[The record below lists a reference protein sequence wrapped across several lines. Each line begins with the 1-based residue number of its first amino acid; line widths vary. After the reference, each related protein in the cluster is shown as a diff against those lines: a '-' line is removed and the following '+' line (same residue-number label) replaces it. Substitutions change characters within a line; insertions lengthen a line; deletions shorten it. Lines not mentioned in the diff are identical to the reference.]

1 MWFLVVHPTIPLLL
15 PMLTVWRLCIVG
27 LHRCRPLD
35 QVRLEATPHAVIAL
49 SSHSHLDDSRGC
61 SFGHLQAAA
70 LWGSQA
76 PDRQHHELLR
86 LLQGVPGLSL
96 SSGKA
101 ASPLTSRHDV
111 QHMAVEQS
119 RAPPV
124 LAYAYASLI
133 ATLLLCGPQMDPVH
147 ADETSHVCEAS
158 GNPQSN
164 VWLRV

>member
-1 MWFLVVHPTIPLLL
+1 MWSMVMHHPIRFHL
-15 PMLTVWRLCIVG
+15 PRLTVGHLCTVG

-35 QVRLEATPHAVIAL
+35 QVRLEAAPHAVITL

-70 LWGSQA
+70 LRGSQA

-96 SSGKA
+96 SSRKA

-111 QHMAVEQS
+111 QHMALEQS
-119 RAPPV
+119 RAAPV
-124 LAYAYASLI
+124 LAYASASLI
-133 ATLLLCGPQMDPVH
+133 ARLFSGFQKDPAGAEV
-147 ADETSHVCEAS
+147 TIYVCWAS
-158 GNPQSN
+158 GNP
-164 VWLRV
+164 